1 MRGRWQICPVS
12 KTIPPPSRSSTSAM
26 AAYKCLSECK
36 HVVHD
41 DVGRNLTYLQDMY
54 VLSVQQ
60 APEQG
65 QALQVY
71 SLKELP
77 CGKDQKYKWTE
88 SKQGRPDVSS
98 PEALVPA
105 ALSARSAPV
114 LLSDRSR
121 LLALSLGSCILLT
134 AGFYSLRPSLR
145 SDSEPSRL
153 CPATARTLRTIRSW
167 ASSYNFESANGHGP
181 IQCITHPPSV
191 APMERSLTC
200 AQLRTPMPHY

>member
-1 MRGRWQICPVS
+1 
-12 KTIPPPSRSSTSAM
+12 M

-41 DVGRNLTYLQDMY
+41 DVGRNVTYLQDMY
-54 VLSVQQ
+54 VLFVQQ

-65 QALQVY
+65 QALQVC

-77 CGKDQKYKWTE
+77 CEKDQKYNWTE

-98 PEALVPA
+98 PEALAPA

-134 AGFYSLRPSLR
+134 AAFYSLRPILR
-145 SDSEPSRL
+145 SDSEK
-153 CPATARTLRTIRSW
+153 AQQTLPGD
-167 ASSYNFESANGHGP
+167 SAHAADYQKLGFV
-181 IQCITHPPSV
+181 IQ
-191 APMERSLTC
+191 L
-200 AQLRTPMPHY
+200 